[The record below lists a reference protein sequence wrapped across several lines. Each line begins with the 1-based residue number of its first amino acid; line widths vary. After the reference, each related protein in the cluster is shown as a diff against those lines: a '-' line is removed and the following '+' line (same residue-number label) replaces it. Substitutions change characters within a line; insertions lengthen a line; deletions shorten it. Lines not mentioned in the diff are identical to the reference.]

1 MELQT
6 VPGMKAQTHPMLLPV
21 VKAIAKDA
29 NPLEAFSLEVQLTDY
44 SVQYS
49 MICLSAW

>member
-1 MELQT
+1 MHFA
-6 VPGMKAQTHPMLLPV
+6 M
-21 VKAIAKDA
+21 VKAIAKAA
-29 NPLEAFSLEVQLTDY
+29 NPLEAFSLEVHLTDY